1 MWITYEALKLIEEDL
16 SSLVKLF
23 KMFCVFVVTNI
34 MNRLSLNALQ
44 QYNPS
49 LKLFKRLYILKRA
62 LVQRALLINAK
73 I

>member
-1 MWITYEALKLIEEDL
+1 MWITYEALKVIEEDL

-23 KMFCVFVVTNI
+23 KMFCVFVVINI
-34 MNRLSLNALQ
+34 MNRLSLNAEQ
-44 QYNPS
+44 QYSPS

>member
-1 MWITYEALKLIEEDL
+1 MWITYEALKVIEEDL

-23 KMFCVFVVTNI
+23 KMFCVFVVINI
-34 MNRLSLNALQ
+34 MNRLSLNVQQ